1 MLILVKNHSLP
12 IRLDRYLRL
21 LHPNLTQGVIEKN
34 LRKGYIKVNN
44 VKSSSNNRVKNGD
57 EILLP
62 DSLQHPQEEETNTI
76 DNPAVIALSKKL
88 LSENLIFTH
97 QDFYAINKQAGI
109 PVQGGNKVKFS
120 IDDCFDYLK
129 KSGHDLRLVHR
140 LDQDTSGILLIARN
154 REAAIT
160 LTSAFKNHLIN
171 KTYLAILAGTP
182 LNNEGTIEN
191 ELMGKFAHTNYQIM
205 ASCNNFSL
213 IKFMPITGRTHQLR
227 IHALDLGT
235 YIVGDDKYGPQ
246 NQKTNLMLH
255 AYKAELSADIFGES
269 IEITHSP
276 NLKFMQLIKKLFDI
290 DNIDC

>member
-44 VKSSSNNRVKNGD
+44 LKSSANNRVKNGD

-62 DSLQHPQEEETNTI
+62 DSLQQPEEEETNAI

-182 LNNEGTIEN
+182 IDNEGTIEN
-191 ELMGKFAHTNYQIM
+191 ELMGKFARTDYQVI
-205 ASCNNFSL
+205 ASYNNFSL

-269 IEITHSP
+269 IEIKHSP
-276 NLKFMQLIKKLFDI
+276 NPKFMQLIKKLFDI
-290 DNIDC
+290 DDINC